1 MTSILKV
8 SEIQDP
14 TNSNTALSIDS
25 SGRILMPARP
35 AFFASLTLTTAF
47 SSISSGVDLTQY
59 LTTIDYNI
67 GNHYSAANGFVAP
80 IDGIY
85 HFTCGFYYYS
95 ASNGEL
101 QVFKNGTVWQR
112 LSNSA
117 LGANRNPFSAQASF
131 TMQLVVNDAIKMTFA
146 SGTNASMY
154 NGHRNT
160 FFSGFLVG

>member
-1 MTSILKV
+1 MSTLYVDNIYSKTGTS
-8 SEIQDP
+8 Q
-14 TNSNTALSIDS
+14 ALTIDS
-25 SGRILMPARP
+25 SGRVTTPARP
-35 AFFASLTLTTAF
+35 AFCAVLTATTAF

-95 ASNGEL
+95 AADGEL
-101 QVFKNGTVWQR
+101 RVFKNGAIYQR

-131 TMQLVVNDAIKMTFA
+131 TMQLSVNDAVKMNFQ
-146 SGTNASMY
+146 SFTNASMY
-154 NGHRNT
+154 DGNRNT